1 MKQRFKVFAA
11 IVFTAVAPALFA
23 QDKMLDMLK
32 EEIKGQMEVLKKGDY
47 PPFYMNYR
55 VVDNHTR
62 TIRSNMGAVT
72 NETETKQIIFV
83 PQIRIGTPEFDNF
96 HDAQNGVLISM
107 FQGPP
112 MVLLPEDLKGGMET
126 FREIVRE
133 EVNSRYKFAV
143 TSLERAV
150 AKESAGVQNEKKDK
164 SPDFTQTKAEKYFEQ
179 VLTPAEVHFD
189 VEVWKEK
196 IKKFGAIFAQNKDV
210 ISGSVTV
217 TYKIWRKYFVSTEGA
232 EIAEN
237 RTYAL
242 ISISGSTMAD
252 DGMELPLNKSYFA
265 YFPSGFPS
273 DEQIE
278 NDILAMSAKL
288 SELKVAPLV
297 QPFTG
302 PALLSGSASG
312 VFFHEIFGH
321 RIEGQKMKS
330 ENDGQTFKNM
340 VGEFVLPREI
350 SVYSDPTVKFY
361 NGNNALNGYY
371 IFDDQGVRGER
382 VEVVKE
388 GILKNFLMTRTAL
401 EGHLSSN
408 GHARADFL
416 YDPTSRQSN
425 LIVEALH
432 PKTEQ
437 ELRDLL
443 IEEAKKQSKEYGYYF
458 KTVTGGFTFTGRAS
472 TNSFNVTPL
481 EVYRIY
487 VDGRADE
494 LVRGVD
500 LIGTPLSM
508 FSNIEFAGD
517 DFEIFTGTCGASSGS
532 VPVTCISPTVFVNK
546 VELQRKPKPTT
557 TPALLPRP
565 Y

>member
-1 MKQRFKVFAA
+1 MNKTLKKFASIA
-11 IVFTAVAPALFA
+11 MLLIPSALLA
-23 QDKMLDMLK
+23 QDKMLDLLK
-32 EEIKGQMEVLKKGDY
+32 IEIKAQMETLKKGDY

-55 VVDNHTR
+55 VIDNNTLTLR
-62 TIRSNMGAVT
+62 ANMGALT
-72 NETETKQIIFV
+72 TESETQQILFV

-96 HDAQNGVLISM
+96 HDAQNGTLTNM

-112 MVLLPEDLKGGMET
+112 TILLPKELAGGVET
-126 FREIVRE
+126 FREIIRE

-143 TSLERAV
+143 TSLERAK
-150 AKESAGVQNEKKDK
+150 AKDAAGSQNKQTDN
-164 SPDFTQTKAEKYFEQ
+164 SPDFTPAKAEKYFE
-179 VLTPAEVHFD
+179 PALPPDLVRLD
-189 VEVWKEK
+189 LDAWKER
-196 IKKFGAIFAQNKDV
+196 IKRYSAIFTQNPDV
-210 ISGSVTV
+210 VNGTV
-217 TYKIWRKYFVSTEGA
+217 SLTFKIWRKYFVSTEGA

-242 ISISGSTMAD
+242 ISISGETTAE
-252 DGMELPLNKSYFA
+252 DGMTLPLNKSYFA
-265 YFPSGFPS
+265 YFPSDLPADKEVEES
-273 DEQIE
+273 IKA
-278 NDILAMSAKL
+278 LSTKL
-288 SELKVAPLV
+288 SLLKTAPLV
-297 QPFTG
+297 QPYTG

-340 VGEFVLPREI
+340 IDEYVLPKEI
-350 SVYSDPTVKFY
+350 SVYSDPTLKY
-361 NGNNALNGYY
+361 YQGKNALNGYY

-388 GILKNFLMTRTAL
+388 GILKHFLMTRTAL
-401 EGHLSSN
+401 DGHPVSN
-408 GHARADFL
+408 GHARAEFE

-425 LIVEALH
+425 LVVEATH
-432 PKTEQ
+432 PKTEEQ
-437 ELRDLL
+437 LRALL
-443 IEEAKKQSKEYGYYF
+443 IEEAKKQSKEYGYFF
-458 KTVTGGFTFTGRAS
+458 KSVTGGFTQTGRAS

-487 VDGRADE
+487 VDERPDE

-508 FSNIEFAGD
+508 FSNIEYAGD

-532 VPVTCISPTVFVNK
+532 VPVTCISPMIFVNK

-565 Y
+565 